1 MRAILS
7 TRESPYVRLGEA
19 PDPTPAPDEALVEVR
34 AMSVNRG
41 EVRRLEALP
50 EGSLTGWDVAGV
62 VRQAAADGSGP
73 PAGARVVG
81 VGGSLAKA
89 SAWAELAPVATDRLG
104 TLPDAVSF
112 AAASTLPVAGLTAYH
127 ALGLGG
133 LLVERRVLVTGAAGG
148 VGRFAVQ
155 LAAGSGAHVT
165 AVARDAERAEGLAEL
180 GAEEIVHELEPEG
193 ERFDLILESVG
204 GPSLAAA
211 LKRVAPGGTVV
222 TFGDSSGEPVS
233 FGARDFYRSTGA
245 TLYAF
250 LIFAELDRLGTG
262 SADLERMARLIA
274 AGKLDPGISVEA
286 SWSEAGPVLEALLER
301 RVQGKA
307 VLLVD

>member
-1 MRAILS
+1 MRAIL
-7 TRESPYVRLGEA
+7 TTNEPPHVRLGDA
-19 PDPTPAPDEALVEVR
+19 PDPTPAPDEALVEVK

-41 EVRRLEALP
+41 EVRRLETLP
-50 EGSLTGWDVAGV
+50 KGSLTGWDVAGV
-62 VRQAAADGSGP
+62 VREQAADGSGP

-81 VGGSLAKA
+81 VGGALARA
-89 SAWAELAPVATDRLG
+89 SAWAELAAVATDRLG
-104 TLPDAVSF
+104 TLPDDVSF

-165 AVARDAERAEGLAEL
+165 AVARDAERAVGLAEL

-193 ERFDLILESVG
+193 ERFDLVLESVG

-211 LKRVAPGGTVV
+211 LRRVAPGGVV
-222 TFGDSSGEPVS
+222 VSFGDSSGEPVS
-233 FGARDFYRSTGA
+233 FAARDFYRSTGA

-250 LIFAELDRLGTG
+250 LIFTELDRRGTG
-262 SADLERMARLIA
+262 SADLERLARLIS
-274 AGKLDPGISVEA
+274 AGKLDPAISVEA
-286 SWSEAGPVLEALLER
+286 SWREAGPVLEALLER

>member
-7 TRESPYVRLGEA
+7 TSEPPHVRLGEA

-62 VRQAAADGSGP
+62 VREAAADGSGP
-73 PAGARVVG
+73 APGTRVVG
-81 VGGSLAKA
+81 VGGSLTSA
-89 SAWAELAPVATDRLG
+89 SAWAELAPVKTDRLG
-104 TLPDAVSF
+104 TLPDEVSF
-112 AAASTLPVAGLTAYH
+112 AAASTLPVAGLTALH
-127 ALGLGG
+127 SLALGG
-133 LLVERRVLVTGAAGG
+133 LLIEKRVLVTGAAGG

-165 AVARDAERAEGLAEL
+165 GVARDAERAEGLEEL

-193 ERFDLILESVG
+193 GRFDLILESVG

-211 LKRVAPGGTVV
+211 LKRVAPGGLVV
-222 TFGDSSGEPVS
+222 SFGDSSGEHVS

-245 TLYAF
+245 SLYAF
-250 LIFAELDRLGTG
+250 LIFSELDRTGTG

-274 AGKLDPGISVEA
+274 AGKLDPGVSVEA
-286 SWSEAGPVLEALLER
+286 GWSEAGPVLEALLDR
-301 RVQGKA
+301 RVKGKA
-307 VLLVD
+307 VLHVD